1 MDQFQVIST
10 EKVPFAYRVAGL
22 GSRFLAW
29 LADAGIMV
37 LLVFA
42 GFMLGMVL
50 EQGRAGLGLAAI
62 QLAVFAVTW
71 GYFLL
76 FEWLWHGQT
85 PGKRL
90 LGIRVI
96 QRSGTGISFFQSAV
110 RNVVRVVDALPFFYA
125 VGFAA
130 AACNRYQRR
139 LGDWAAGTLV
149 VHVER
154 RAGPVQVIAD
164 EPTAVPSGEALA
176 RQRLA
181 ALTKP
186 QTQTLL
192 DLCLR
197 RDQLRIADRARLFQ
211 AVAEHLKHGLDLAPG
226 EHQSDEKFV
235 LRMAALLGQG
245 PVERRR

>member
-1 MDQFQVIST
+1 MEQFQVIST
-10 EKVPFAYRVAGL
+10 EKVPFSYRVAGM

-42 GFMLGMVL
+42 GFMLGSVL
-50 EQGRAGLGLAAI
+50 EIGRAGLGGAAI
-62 QLAVFAVTW
+62 QMWLFAVTW

-76 FEWLWHGQT
+76 FEWLWNGQT

-96 QRSGTGISFFQSAV
+96 QLRGTSVSFFQSAV
-110 RNVVRVVDALPFFYA
+110 RNIVRVADALPIFYA
-125 VGFAA
+125 LGFAA
-130 AACNRYQRR
+130 AASNRHQRR

-154 RAGPVQVIAD
+154 RARPIQALIEGPALAA
-164 EPTAVPSGEALA
+164 PFGEALV
-176 RQRLA
+176 RQRLGQ
-181 ALTKP
+181 LSRP
-186 QTQTLL
+186 QKQTLL

-197 RDQLRIADRARLFQ
+197 RDQLRLSDRARLFQ
-211 AVAEHLKHGLDLAPG
+211 AIAEYFKDHLDLVPA

-235 LRMAALLGQG
+235 LQLVALLGHG
-245 PVERRR
+245 